1 MNTQKPTPKPEQNQI
16 TIRGARTHNLKGIDV
31 DIPHNALTV
40 VSGVSGSGKSSLAFD
55 TVYAEGQRRYVE
67 SLSAYARQFLER
79 IEKPDVDHMDG
90 LAPAIAIKQKNQ
102 TRNPRSTVATAT
114 EIYDYLRL
122 LYARCG
128 TVTCLHCGGIVK
140 HDTVDEIVAA
150 LLALPEGT
158 RTYALFPIVRAE
170 VKIEPMQAAK
180 SEIEAEPESKPQKSV
195 AKKSAKSVKSA
206 VAPAYDLTES
216 LKERLAELRRRG
228 YNRLYQAGKIVE
240 FSTPESLL
248 ELDFAQPIF
257 VLADRLALSS
267 DIRSRIVDAI
277 ETGYRESGEIQFH
290 LIPRTPDSTQQNQ
303 SNLIPS
309 EAEHSPSNIN
319 RSKESSVILSKAGRS
334 ASEANR
340 SNENIVILS
349 KAGRSASEANRSN
362 ENIVILSE
370 AGRSASEA
378 NRSNENIVI
387 LSEGG
392 AFAAGVEG
400 PAVASAQPRTLR
412 FSAAFECTTCHRAY
426 REPEPRLFSFN
437 NPFGACPRCQGFGN
451 TIDFDPNL
459 IIPDKSKSLANGAI
473 APWNGAKYRPHH
485 GEMIRAARTAGIPTD
500 IPWYDLTAD
509 QQRFIED
516 GSGSFPGIR
525 GFFSALER
533 KKYKLHVR
541 VFLSKYRGYALCPDC
556 RGQRLRAEAR
566 AVLINDKN
574 ICEVS
579 SLTISE
585 AQVFFDSLRL
595 SPAQTE
601 VAGKILEEVRQRI
614 GFLHQVGLDYLTLDR
629 LSSTL
634 SGGESQRIQLATS
647 LGSRLVGALY
657 VLDEPSIG
665 LHTRDT
671 ARLIAIMQDLRDL
684 GNTILVVEHDPD
696 VIRSADHLLDLGPG
710 AGELGGHLLASG
722 TVAEVTRNPA
732 SITGKYLSGRLTI
745 PVPKLRREPGR
756 ERLRLTGARIHNLRG
771 VDVEIPLNM
780 LVCVTGVSGSGK
792 STLVHQVLYR
802 ALTRALNQDAQP
814 EGDPTPLFRELSGTQ
829 HLNEV
834 VLVDQSPIGRTPR
847 SNPVTYIKAFDDI
860 RALFAAQPDA
870 KRRNFGPGHFSFNVP
885 GGRCDVCEGDGTVTV
900 EMQFLADIELPCEEC
915 GGTRYKPS
923 VLDIK
928 YKGRNIHDVLNM
940 TVKEALTY
948 FAGHPRIVDKLYV
961 LDEVGLGY
969 VRLGQSATTLSG
981 GEAQRVKLA
990 AHLATARSITG
1001 RTGNEA
1007 AARARSRTLYILD
1020 EPTTGLHFDDVAKL
1034 LAAFRKLIE
1043 GGGSLLVIEHNLD
1056 VIKSADWVIDMGPEG
1071 GSAGGQIV
1079 ATGTPEEI
1087 AANPA
1092 SHTGHWLA
1100 PVLAPIPK
1108 PEPEPQLTT

>member
-1 MNTQKPTPKPEQNQI
+1 MSEQKPDQI

-79 IEKPDVDHMDG
+79 IEKPDVDFMDG

-140 HDTVDEIVAA
+140 HDTVDEIVAS

-158 RTYALFPIVRAE
+158 RTYALFPILRAE
-170 VKIEPMQAAK
+170 IKLEPMQVPTP
-180 SEIEAEPESKPQKSV
+180 EAIEPEAPKPKKAA
-195 AKKSAKSVKSA
+195 AKKSAKVTA
-206 VAPAYDLTES
+206 APKVIDITDA
-216 LKERLAELRRRG
+216 LKERLTELRRRG

-248 ELDFAQPIF
+248 ELDFAKPIF
-257 VLADRLALSS
+257 VLADRLAISP
-267 DIRSRIVDAI
+267 DARARIVDAI

-290 LIPRTPDSTQQNQ
+290 TLPRDHA
-303 SNLIPS
+303 L
-309 EAEHSPSNIN
+309 
-319 RSKESSVILSKAGRS
+319 
-334 ASEANR
+334 ASEGA
-340 SNENIVILS
+340 
-349 KAGRSASEANRSN
+349 
-362 ENIVILSE
+362 VILSE
-370 AGRSASEA
+370 
-378 NRSNENIVI
+378 
-387 LSEGG
+387 
-392 AFAAGVEG
+392 VEG
-400 PAVASAQPRTLR
+400 PAVPDGPQHLR

-437 NPFGACPRCQGFGN
+437 NPYGACPRCQGFGN

-459 IIPDKSKSLANGAI
+459 IIPDKSKTLNQGAI
-473 APWNGAKYRPHH
+473 APWTTTKYRPHH
-485 GEMIRAARTAGIPTD
+485 GEMIRAAKAAKIPTD
-500 IPWYDLTAD
+500 TPWYDLTPD

-516 GSGSFPGIR
+516 GTGSFPGIR
-525 GFFSALER
+525 GFFAALER

-566 AVLINDKN
+566 AVLINDRN
-574 ICEVS
+574 ICETS
-579 SLTISE
+579 ALTITG
-585 AQVFFDSLRL
+585 AQEFFDNLQL

-601 VAGKILEEVRQRI
+601 IAGKILEEVRQRI
-614 GFLHQVGLDYLTLDR
+614 HFLHQVGLDYLTLDR

-671 ARLIAIMQDLRDL
+671 AKLIRIMKDLRDL

-696 VIRSADHLLDLGPG
+696 VIRAADHLLDLGPG
-710 AGELGGHLLASG
+710 AGELGGQLLAAG
-722 TVAEVTRNPA
+722 TVAEVTANRN
-732 SITGKYLSGRLTI
+732 SITGKYLSGRATI
-745 PVPKLRREPGR
+745 PIPRARREPGR
-756 ERLRLTGARIHNLRG
+756 EHLKLTGARIHNLRG
-771 VDVEIPLNM
+771 VDLDVPLN
-780 LVCVTGVSGSGK
+780 LLCVVTGVSGSGK
-792 STLVHQVLYR
+792 STIVHQVLYR
-802 ALTRALNQDAQP
+802 ALMQGLGQT
-814 EGDPTPLFRELSGTQ
+814 EGGDPAHLYRELSGTQ
-829 HLNEV
+829 HLNDV
-834 VLVDQSPIGRTPR
+834 ILVDQSPIGRTPR

-870 KRRNFGPGHFSFNVP
+870 KRRGLSAGHFSFNVP

-915 GGTRYKPS
+915 NGTRYKS
-923 VLDIK
+923 STLDIK
-928 YKGRNIHDVLNM
+928 YKNKNIYDVLNM
-940 TVKEALTY
+940 TVKEALVY
-948 FAGHPRIVDKLYV
+948 FAGHPKIVDKLYV

-990 AHLATARSITG
+990 SHLAAARSVSS
-1001 RTGNEA
+1001 RSASNEA
-1007 AARARSRTLYILD
+1007 AAKARSRTLYILD

-1034 LAAFRKLIE
+1034 LAAFHKLIE

-1071 GSAGGQIV
+1071 GSGGGQIV

-1100 PVLAPIPK
+1100 PVLHLTAPL
-1108 PEPEPQLTT
+1108 PESELVTTP